1 MKMLAIL
8 ATLGALA
15 MTVILVYAFV
25 EGSFVSEGRQLLA
38 MPWGSV
44 SLVDLYVG
52 FLLFA
57 AWILY
62 REGITPPSL
71 LWIAAVV
78 TPGSLAISCMS
89 LYVFGQARVTG
100 TSSSWAATR
109 DLRLESKASKNRG
122 ASEEC
127 HLVVVAEQS
136 WGHGQRLR

>member
-1 MKMLAIL
+1 MKMLAIM

-15 MTVILVYAFV
+15 MTVILVYALV
-25 EGSFVSEGRQLLA
+25 EGSFVGEGRQLLA

-71 LWIAAVV
+71 LWIAAVLIL
-78 TPGSLAISCMS
+78 GILAIC
-89 LYVFGQARVTG
+89 LYVLVCLRTSKGNWHIFFMGRHARPST
-100 TSSSWAATR
+100 
-109 DLRLESKASKNRG
+109 
-122 ASEEC
+122 
-127 HLVVVAEQS
+127 
-136 WGHGQRLR
+136 

>member
-1 MKMLAIL
+1 MKMLAIM

-15 MTVILVYAFV
+15 MTYILFYAFV
-25 EGSFVSEGRQLLA
+25 EGSFVGEGRQLLA

-62 REGITPPSL
+62 RERITPPSL

-78 TPGSLAISCMS
+78 TLGSLAIC
-89 LYVFGQARVTG
+89 LYVLVCLRTSKGNWHIFFMGRHARPST
-100 TSSSWAATR
+100 
-109 DLRLESKASKNRG
+109 
-122 ASEEC
+122 
-127 HLVVVAEQS
+127 
-136 WGHGQRLR
+136 